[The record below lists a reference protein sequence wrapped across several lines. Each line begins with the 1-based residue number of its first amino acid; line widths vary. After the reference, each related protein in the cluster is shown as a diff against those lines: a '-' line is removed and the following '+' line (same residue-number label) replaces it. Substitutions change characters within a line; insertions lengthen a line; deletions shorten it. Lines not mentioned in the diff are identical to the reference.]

1 MYVSSESFFWNAFHG
16 FNQFNILVDFIS
28 GEEIFVRMLICFID
42 IKLASSHFVM
52 KKLCICSCVCIL
64 YIKVWISNGH
74 LTYLQPFCLEKA
86 WPYCHRCTVQ
96 IPGIY
101 KIHNNI
107 DNRMWNPEVRSPK
120 KIGRLFGHFSQH
132 GGGEGLPNSQNFCF
146 PKPSPKQTLNRLK
159 TTKKFQHDQR
169 NNW

>member
-107 DNRMWNPEVRSPK
+107 DNRMWNPEVRSQKNLGDYLDIFLNMEGGRVFPIPK
-120 KIGRLFGHFSQH
+120 TFVFLN
-132 GGGEGLPNSQNFCF
+132 LALN
-146 PKPSPKQTLNRLK
+146 KP
-159 TTKKFQHDQR
+159 
-169 NNW
+169 